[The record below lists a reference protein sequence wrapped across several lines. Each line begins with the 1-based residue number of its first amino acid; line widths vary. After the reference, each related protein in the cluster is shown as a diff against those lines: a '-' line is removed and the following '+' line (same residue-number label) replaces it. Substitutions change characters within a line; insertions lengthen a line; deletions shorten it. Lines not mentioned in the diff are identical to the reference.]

1 MPRIGSRPPAW
12 AGRLRVLQLGMGQ
25 KLAHNLIVP
34 LAIKGI
40 NVGIGQ
46 QYEGCGKLIYQGGGI
61 GNFIGIAVA
70 VAVPWPVKDWRSDVK
85 CKEGNG
91 ILVQVIEVCSIAT

>member
-1 MPRIGSRPPAW
+1 M
-12 AGRLRVLQLGMGQ
+12 
-25 KLAHNLIVP
+25 AHNLIVP

-70 VAVPWPVKDWRSDVK
+70 VAVLWPVKDWRSDVK
-85 CKEGNG
+85 YKEGNG
-91 ILVQVIEVCSIAT
+91 MLVPSD